1 MNSSNSKNIIK
12 NNIIDIMENNK
23 KNSNIISNSSLNIIE
38 NNNKKSNIIS
48 NSSSN
53 IIEKYKK
60 NILNNSLIT
69 MLSIKNIV
77 TGSVRTVI
85 PWTILLI
92 IIGFIIII

>member
-1 MNSSNSKNIIK
+1 MNSSNSKNIVK
-12 NNIIDIMENNK
+12 NNIIDIMENSK
-23 KNSNIISNSSLNIIE
+23 KN
-38 NNNKKSNIIS
+38 SNIIS

-60 NILNNSLIT
+60 KILNNSLIT

>member
-1 MNSSNSKNIIK
+1 MNSSNSKN
-12 NNIIDIMENNK
+12 NIIENK
-23 KNSNIISNSSLNIIE
+23 KSNIISNSSSNTIE
-38 NNNKKSNIIS
+38 NKKSNIIS

-60 NILNNSLIT
+60 NLLNNSLIT
-69 MLSIKNIV
+69 ILSIKNIISE
-77 TGSVRTVI
+77 SVKTVI